1 MANTIPAT
9 DVTNAGLFL
18 PAEKITLSVASTGLL
33 DDVAHDADYTL
44 VAADAGLNLHHESA
58 SAHSWTVPAS
68 IFAKGNVVRIST
80 GQSSGTLSILADA
93 GLTLNR
99 VDGTAGTGTRTLS
112 AASTAVLY
120 FKSATVAEISGVFA
134 S

>member
-1 MANTIPAT
+1 MAGFLDSMTQAVP
-9 DVTNAGLFL
+9 GL
-18 PAEKITLSVASTGLL
+18 AGLL
-33 DDVAHDADYTL
+33 DDVTHDVDYTL
-44 VAADAGLNLHHESA
+44 VPADAGKNLHHESA

-68 IFAKGNVVRIST
+68 VLTKGDVVRVST
-80 GQSSGTLSILADA
+80 GQTSGTLSILAGI

-99 VDGTAGTGTRTLS
+99 VDGTAGTGTRTLA

-120 FKSATVAEISGVFA
+120 FKSATVVEISGVFA